1 MIWEDEMGKQS
12 IKDTRT
18 DVDRFGYGGRV
29 VVGTLLSLI
38 LIGGVGGWAANARL
52 NGAVVSTGTVEVD
65 QKLKSVQHRDGGI
78 VSEIAVREGDSVG
91 VGQVL
96 IRLDDTQ
103 VKAESEIV
111 RAQILELAVKRA
123 RLIAD
128 RDGQD
133 RIVLQQ
139 LPFAPDES
147 VLDLA
152 LAGETRLLK
161 GNRTHRKSQKE
172 QLELATQQVRDEVRG
187 LEAQLDAKVAEIAL
201 LKTEFARVKGLAEKK
216 LIETSRASSLERDLT
231 RLMGEEGEISAAIA
245 RANTRENEIR
255 LQIIGIDEASR
266 TDAQREL
273 VPIDTRLSELQERYT
288 ATQDRLMRTE
298 IRAPIAGIINEL
310 NVHTLGGVISPA
322 EILATIV
329 PQDARLRIAV
339 KVAPQSIDQVSVD
352 RPARLRFTAFNQ
364 RVTPELAGR
373 VVHISPATTRDSAA
387 EQPYYLGEVSLDEG
401 ELAKL
406 PEARLLPGMPVEV
419 YISTDERTPLS
430 YLAKPIADQFARAF
444 TER

>member
-161 GNRTHRKSQKE
+161 GNRTHRESQKE

>member
-1 MIWEDEMGKQS
+1 MRQQLM
-12 IKDTRT
+12 KDGRAT
-18 DVDRFGYGGRV
+18 VDRFGYGGRV
-29 VVGTLLSLI
+29 VAGCLLSLV

-52 NGAVVSTGTVEVD
+52 NGAVVSAGTVEVD

-78 VSEIAVREGDSVG
+78 VSAISVREGDAVG

-111 RAQILELAVKRA
+111 RGQILELAVKRA
-123 RLIAD
+123 RLIAE

-133 RIVLQQ
+133 SIVLQL
-139 LPFAPDES
+139 LPFVPEKS
-147 VLDLA
+147 VFDLA

-161 GNRTHRKSQKE
+161 GNRTHRESQTE
-172 QLELATQQVRDEVRG
+172 QLELAIQQVHDEVRG
-187 LEAQLDAKVAEIAL
+187 LEAQIKAKLAEINL
-201 LKTEFARVKGLAEKK
+201 LKAEFARLKRLADKQ
-216 LIETSRASSLERDLT
+216 LIETSRVSSLERDLT
-231 RLMGEEGEISAAIA
+231 RLMGEEGEVLAAIA
-245 RANTRENEIR
+245 RAHTRQSEIK
-255 LQIIGIDEASR
+255 LQIIAIDEAAR

-273 VPIDTRLSELQERYT
+273 VPIETRLSELQERYT
-288 ATQDRLMRTE
+288 AIEDRLMRNE
-298 IRAPIAGIINEL
+298 IRAPIAGVINEL

-339 KVAPQSIDQVSVD
+339 KVAPQLIDQVSLD

-364 RVTPELAGR
+364 RVTPELSGR
-373 VVHISPATTRDSAA
+373 VVHISPATTKDSATD
-387 EQPYYLGEVSLDEG
+387 QPYYLGEISLNES

-406 PEARLLPGMPVEV
+406 PQARLLPGMPVEV
-419 YISTDERTPLS
+419 YISTDERSPLS
-430 YLAKPIADQFARAF
+430 YLAKPIMDQFAKAF

>member
-1 MIWEDEMGKQS
+1 MGKQS

-161 GNRTHRKSQKE
+161 GNRTHRESQKE

>member
-1 MIWEDEMGKQS
+1 MGKQS

-139 LPFAPDES
+139 LPFAPDEY

-161 GNRTHRKSQKE
+161 GNRTHRESQKE

>member
-1 MIWEDEMGKQS
+1 MGKQS

-29 VVGTLLSLI
+29 VVGTLLSLV

-103 VKAESEIV
+103 VRAESEIV

-161 GNRTHRKSQKE
+161 GNRTHRESQKE

-201 LKTEFARVKGLAEKK
+201 LKTEFARVKSLAEKK

-373 VVHISPATTRDSAA
+373 VVHISPATTRESAS

>member
-1 MIWEDEMGKQS
+1 MGKQS
-12 IKDTRT
+12 INDRRT

-29 VVGTLLSLI
+29 VVGTLLSLV

-133 RIVLQQ
+133 RIVLQH

-147 VLDLA
+147 ILDLA

-161 GNRTHRKSQKE
+161 GNRTHRESQKE
-172 QLELATQQVRDEVRG
+172 QLELSIQQVRDEVRG
-187 LEAQLDAKVAEIAL
+187 LEAQLSAKVAEIAL

-339 KVAPQSIDQVSVD
+339 KVAPHSIDQISVD

-373 VVHISPATTRDSAA
+373 VVHISPATTRESAA